1 MSKET
6 ISDNKLKQPLE
17 EMSSKDKMINGSAW
31 MTGGSILSR
40 LLGALYI
47 IPWMAWMGNQNIA
60 ESANALYTIG
70 YTPYALFLNIATAGV
85 PSAIAKQVSYYNS
98 LNEYEISR
106 NIYKK
111 GLQIMAVTGIV
122 SALIM
127 YVAAPFI
134 AASSPNVSV
143 DNATQVIRS
152 LSWALLIIPC
162 MSVTR
167 GYIQGHHIMKYSA
180 ISQFIEQLARVI
192 FMLAAVYLI
201 RQVWNGSVV
210 NAVAASTFAAV
221 IGAVFS
227 IGYLFY
233 IIWRKKPEL
242 DERAAQSLNKITIST
257 NEIFKSII
265 RTAIP
270 FIIIGSGITLFQ
282 MIDQFTFQQIMT
294 QVSNLSPKQIVNHY
308 GVASGNVNKLI
319 MIVISFGGSM
329 AITAV
334 PLISELIAKN
344 DLKKIA
350 HQISDSLQLFSFIML
365 PASIG
370 MMIVAEPLYTVFYGQ
385 SDLGTTALQVASFMS
400 LFLGLFVLMGST
412 MQAANQTRSAL
423 WALVI
428 GLVVKL
434 ATQYPMLAWAGT
446 NGMFI
451 SNIFGFGVTV
461 LLMLWKMYKVTRFD
475 MGLILRRVLL
485 MLILTLAMAI
495 VTFAVKELLY
505 LMMDSENSRTS
516 ALLVMAISAGSGG
529 IVYMY
534 GSLKTRLADR
544 LLGARVTGL
553 RTKLHIK

>member
-1 MSKET
+1 MSKNT
-6 ISDNKLKQPLE
+6 ISDNKLKQPIKE
-17 EMSSKDKMINGSAW
+17 ISSQDKMISGSAW
-31 MTGGSILSR
+31 MTGASILSR

-47 IPWMAWMGNQNIA
+47 IPWMAWMGNPSIA
-60 ESANALYTIG
+60 ASANALYIIG

-98 LNEYEISR
+98 LNEYEVSR

-111 GLQIMAVTGIV
+111 GLQIMAVTGVV

-127 YVAAPFI
+127 YFAAPFV
-134 AASSPNVSV
+134 AASSPSISV
-143 DNATQVIRS
+143 EDGTQVIRS

-201 RQVWNGSVV
+201 RKTWNGSVV
-210 NAVAASTFAAV
+210 SAVSASTFAAV

-233 IIWRKKPEL
+233 VIWRKKPEL
-242 DERAAQSLNKITIST
+242 DKHAAESLNKVTIST

-265 RTAIP
+265 RTAVP

-294 QVSNLSPKQIVNHY
+294 RVSDFTPKEIVDSY

-329 AITAV
+329 AITSV
-334 PLISELIAKN
+334 PLISELMAKN
-344 DLKKIA
+344 DLKKLTR
-350 HQISDSLQLFSFIML
+350 QVSDSLQLFFFIML
-365 PASIG
+365 PATIG
-370 MMIVAEPLYTVFYGQ
+370 MAVVAEPLYTVFYEQ
-385 SDLGTTALQVASFMS
+385 NAFGTELLQVASFMS

-423 WALVI
+423 LALAI
-428 GLVVKL
+428 GLAVKL

-451 SNIFGFGVTV
+451 SNIFGFGITV
-461 LLMLWKMYKVTRFD
+461 LLMLRKMYKVTHFD
-475 MGLILRRVLL
+475 IGLILRRVLL
-485 MLILTLAMAI
+485 MLILTLAMAS

-505 LMMDSENSRTS
+505 LVMDSENRTS

-529 IVYMY
+529 MVYLY
-534 GSLKTRLADR
+534 ASLKTRLADR
-544 LLGARVTGL
+544 LIGSRVASL
-553 RTKLHIK
+553 RTKLRIK

>member
-1 MSKET
+1 MSKDT
-6 ISDNKLKQPLE
+6 VSDNKIEQQTKE
-17 EMSSKDKMINGSAW
+17 ISSKDKMISGSAW
-31 MTGGSILSR
+31 MTGASVLSR

-47 IPWMAWMGNQNIA
+47 IPWMAWMGNPSVA
-60 ESANALYTIG
+60 ASANALYIIG

-98 LNEYEISR
+98 LNEYETSQK
-106 NIYKK
+106 IYRK
-111 GLQIMAVTGIV
+111 GLQVMAITGVV

-127 YVAAPFI
+127 YIAAPLI
-134 AASSPNVSV
+134 ARSSPSISV
-143 DNATQVIRS
+143 DDGTQVIRS

-192 FMLAAVYLI
+192 FMLASVYFI
-201 RQVWNGSVV
+201 RQIWNGSVV
-210 NAVAASTFAAV
+210 NAVSASTFGAV

-242 DERAAQSLNKITIST
+242 DKQAAQSLNKVNIST

-294 QVSNLSPKQIVNHY
+294 RVSDFTPKEIVDSY
-308 GVASGNVNKLI
+308 GIASGNVNKLI

-329 AITAV
+329 AITSV

-344 DLKKIA
+344 DLKKLSR
-350 HQISDSLQLFSFIML
+350 QVSDSLQLFFFIML
-365 PASIG
+365 PATIG
-370 MMIVAEPLYTVFYGQ
+370 MAVVAEPLYTVFYEQ
-385 SDLGTTALQVASFMS
+385 SDFGTNLLQVASFMS

-412 MQAANQTRSAL
+412 MQAANQTRPAL
-423 WALVI
+423 WALTI
-428 GLVVKL
+428 GLIVKL
-434 ATQYPMLAWAGT
+434 ATQYPMLAIAET

-451 SNIFGFGVTV
+451 SNILGFGVTV
-461 LLMLWKMYKVTRFD
+461 FLMLRKMYKVTHFNI
-475 MGLILRRVLL
+475 GLLLRRVLL
-485 MLILTLAMAI
+485 MVILTVVMAI
-495 VTFAVKELLY
+495 VTFAVKEALY
-505 LMMDSENSRTS
+505 LIVQPENRLS
-516 ALLVMAISAGSGG
+516 ALLVMGVSAGLGG
-529 IVYMY
+529 MVYVY
-534 GSLKTRLADR
+534 ASLKTRLADR
-544 LLGARVTGL
+544 LLGARVASL

>member
-1 MSKET
+1 MSKDAVN
-6 ISDNKLKQPLE
+6 DNKIEQSTK
-17 EMSSKDKMINGSAW
+17 EMSSQDKMINGSAW

-47 IPWMAWMGNQNIA
+47 IPWMAWMGNQDIA

-98 LNEYEISR
+98 LNEYEISQ

-111 GLQIMAVTGIV
+111 GLQIMAVTGV
-122 SALIM
+122 VAALIM

-143 DNATQVIRS
+143 ENATQVIRS

-167 GYIQGHHIMKYSA
+167 GYIQGHHVMKYSA

-192 FMLAAVYLI
+192 FMLAAVFLI
-201 RQVWNGSVV
+201 RKVWNGSVV
-210 NAVAASTFAAV
+210 NAVSASTFAAV

-242 DERAAQSLNKITIST
+242 DERAAQSLNKVTIST

-265 RTAIP
+265 RTAVP

-294 QVSNLSPKQIVNHY
+294 QVSELSPKQIVNNY

-329 AITAV
+329 AITSV

-350 HQISDSLQLFSFIML
+350 RQISDSLQLFFFIML

-370 MMIVAEPLYTVFYGQ
+370 MMIVAEPLYTVFYGH
-385 SDLGTTALQVASFMS
+385 SDFGTTVLQVASFMS

-412 MQAANQTRSAL
+412 MQAANQTRPAL

-434 ATQYPMLAWAGT
+434 ALQYPMLAWAGT

-461 LLMLWKMYKVTRFD
+461 FIMLRKMHRVTHFDIGLVSRRILLMM
-475 MGLILRRVLL
+475 I
-485 MLILTLAMAI
+485 ITLAMAV
-495 VTFAVKELLY
+495 VTFAVKEMLY
-505 LMMDSENSRTS
+505 LVIDPANRTS
-516 ALLVMAISAGSGG
+516 ALLVIAISVLFGG
-529 IVYMY
+529 GVYMY
-534 GSLKTRLADR
+534 ASLKTRLADR
-544 LLGARVTGL
+544 LLGARVTGI

>member
-1 MSKET
+1 MSKDT
-6 ISDNKLKQPLE
+6 VNDNKIEQPKK
-17 EMSSKDKMINGSAW
+17 EMSSQDKMISGSAW

-47 IPWMAWMGNQNIA
+47 IPWMAWMGNQDIA

-98 LNEYEISR
+98 LNEYEISQ

-111 GLQIMAVTGIV
+111 GLQIMAVTGVV

-143 DNATQVIRS
+143 ENATQVIRS

-167 GYIQGHHIMKYSA
+167 GYIQGHHVMKYSA

-192 FMLAAVYLI
+192 FMLAAVFLI
-201 RQVWNGSVV
+201 RKVWNGSVV
-210 NAVAASTFAAV
+210 NAVSASTFAAV

-242 DERAAQSLNKITIST
+242 DERASQSLNKVSIST

-265 RTAIP
+265 RTAVP

-282 MIDQFTFQQIMT
+282 MIDQFTFQQIMIRI
-294 QVSNLSPKQIVNHY
+294 SELSPKQIVNNY

-329 AITAV
+329 AITSV

-350 HQISDSLQLFSFIML
+350 RQISDSLQLFFFIML

-370 MMIVAEPLYTVFYGQ
+370 MMIVAEPLYTVFYGH
-385 SDLGTTALQVASFMS
+385 SDFGTTSLQVASFMS

-412 MQAANQTRSAL
+412 MQAANQTRPAL

-434 ATQYPMLAWAGT
+434 AFQYPMLAIVGT
-446 NGMFI
+446 NGMFV

-461 LLMLWKMYKVTRFD
+461 FIMLRKMYKVTHFD
-475 MGLILRRVLL
+475 VGLVSRRILL
-485 MLILTLAMAI
+485 MVIITLAMAV
-495 VTFAVKELLY
+495 VTFVVKEMLY
-505 LMMDSENSRTS
+505 LVMNPTNRTS
-516 ALLVMAISAGSGG
+516 ALLVMGISVLFGG
-529 IVYMY
+529 GVYMY
-534 GSLKTRLADR
+534 ASLKTRLADR
-544 LLGARVTGL
+544 LLGARVTGI
-553 RTKLHIK
+553 RAKLHIK

>member
-1 MSKET
+1 MSKDT
-6 ISDNKLKQPLE
+6 VSDNKIEQPIKE
-17 EMSSKDKMINGSAW
+17 ISSKDKMINGSAW

-47 IPWMAWMGNQNIA
+47 IPWMAWMGNQDIA

-85 PSAIAKQVSYYNS
+85 PSAIAKQVAYYNS

-111 GLQIMAVTGIV
+111 GLQIMAITGVV
-122 SALIM
+122 SALVM

-134 AASSPNVSV
+134 AASSPNISV

-167 GYIQGHHIMKYSA
+167 GYIQGHHVMKYSA

-192 FMLAAVYLI
+192 FMLAAVFLI

-242 DERAAQSLNKITIST
+242 DERAGQSLNKVSIST
-257 NEIFKSII
+257 TEIFKSII
-265 RTAIP
+265 RTAVP

-294 QVSNLSPKQIVNHY
+294 SISELSPKQIVNNY

-329 AITAV
+329 AITSV
-334 PLISELIAKN
+334 PLISELVAKN
-344 DLKKIA
+344 DLNKIA
-350 HQISDSLQLFSFIML
+350 RQISDSLQLFFFIML

-370 MMIVAEPLYTVFYGQ
+370 MMIVAEPLYTVFYGH
-385 SDLGTTALQVASFMS
+385 SDFGTTVLQVASFMS

-412 MQAANQTRSAL
+412 MQAANQTRPAL

-434 ATQYPMLAWAGT
+434 GMQYPMLALAGT
-446 NGMFI
+446 NGMFL

-461 LLMLWKMYKVTRFD
+461 LLMLRKMYKVTRFD
-475 MGLILRRVLL
+475 VGLIFRRVLL
-485 MLILTLAMAI
+485 MLIITLAMAV
-495 VTFAVKELLY
+495 VTFAVKEVLY
-505 LMMDSENSRTS
+505 LVIDPKNRTS
-516 ALLVMAISAGSGG
+516 ALLVMGISAGFGG
-529 IVYMY
+529 LVYMY
-534 GSLKTRLADR
+534 ASLKTRLADR
-544 LLGARVTGL
+544 LLGARVANM
-553 RTKLHIK
+553 RTKLRIK

>member
-1 MSKET
+1 MSKDT
-6 ISDNKLKQPLE
+6 VSDNKIGQQTKEL
-17 EMSSKDKMINGSAW
+17 SSKDKMISGSAW
-31 MTGGSILSR
+31 MTGASILSR

-47 IPWMAWMGNQNIA
+47 IPWMAWMGDPSVA
-60 ESANALYTIG
+60 ASANALYIIG

-98 LNEYEISR
+98 LNEYETSQK
-106 NIYKK
+106 IYRK
-111 GLQIMAVTGIV
+111 GLQVMAITGVV

-127 YVAAPFI
+127 YVAAPLI
-134 AASSPNVSV
+134 AGSSPGISV
-143 DNATQVIRS
+143 DDGTQVIRS

-167 GYIQGHHIMKYSA
+167 GYIQGHHVMKYSA

-192 FMLAAVYLI
+192 FMLAAVYFI
-201 RQVWNGSVV
+201 RQIWNGSVV
-210 NAVAASTFAAV
+210 NAVSASTFGAV

-242 DERAAQSLNKITIST
+242 DEHAAQSLNKVNIST

-294 QVSNLSPKQIVNHY
+294 RVSDFTPKEIVDSY

-329 AITAV
+329 AITSV

-344 DLKKIA
+344 DLKKLSR
-350 HQISDSLQLFSFIML
+350 QVSDSLQLFFFIML
-365 PASIG
+365 PATIG
-370 MMIVAEPLYTVFYGQ
+370 MAVVAEPLYTVFYGQ
-385 SDLGTTALQVASFMS
+385 NDFGTNLLQVASFMS

-412 MQAANQTRSAL
+412 MQAANQTRPAL
-423 WALVI
+423 WALAI

-434 ATQYPMLAWAGT
+434 ALQYPMLAIAQT

-461 LLMLWKMYKVTRFD
+461 FLMLRKMYKVTHFNI
-475 MGLILRRVLL
+475 GLLLRRVLL
-485 MLILTLAMAI
+485 MVILTVVMAI
-495 VTFAVKELLY
+495 VTFAVKEALY
-505 LMMDSENSRTS
+505 LVVHPENRLS
-516 ALLVMAISAGSGG
+516 ALLVMGVSSGMGG
-529 IVYMY
+529 IVYVY
-534 GSLKTRLADR
+534 ASLKTRLADR
-544 LLGARVTGL
+544 LLGARVASL

>member
-1 MSKET
+1 MSKDTVSESNT
-6 ISDNKLKQPLE
+6 KQPTK
-17 EMSSKDKMINGSAW
+17 EMSSQDKMINGSAW

-47 IPWMAWMGNQNIA
+47 IPWMAWMGNQEVA

-127 YVAAPFI
+127 YAAAPLI

-143 DNATQVIRS
+143 ENATQVIRS

-167 GYIQGHHIMKYSA
+167 GYIQGHHVMKYSA

-192 FMLAAVYLI
+192 FMLAAVFLI
-201 RQVWNGSVV
+201 RKVWNGSVV
-210 NAVAASTFAAV
+210 NAVSASTFAAV
-221 IGAVFS
+221 IGAAFS

-242 DERAAQSLNKITIST
+242 DERAAQSLNKVTIST
-257 NEIFKSII
+257 NDIFKSII
-265 RTAIP
+265 RTAVP

-282 MIDQFTFQQIMT
+282 IIDQFTFQQIMT
-294 QVSNLSPKQIVNHY
+294 QVSELSPKQIVNNY

-329 AITAV
+329 AITSV

-350 HQISDSLQLFSFIML
+350 RQISDSLQLFFFIML

-370 MMIVAEPLYTVFYGQ
+370 MMIVAEPLYTVFYGH
-385 SDLGTTALQVASFMS
+385 SDFGTTALQVASFMS

-412 MQAANQTRSAL
+412 MQAANQTRPAL

-434 ATQYPMLAWAGT
+434 ATQYPMLALFGT

-461 LLMLWKMYKVTRFD
+461 FLMLRKMYKVTHFD
-475 MGLILRRVLL
+475 IGLVIRRILL
-485 MLILTLAMAI
+485 MLIITLAMAA
-495 VTFAVKELLY
+495 VTFAVKEMLY
-505 LMMDSENSRTS
+505 LVLDPANRTS
-516 ALLVMAISAGSGG
+516 ALLVIAISALFGG

-534 GSLKTRLADR
+534 ASLKTRLADR
-544 LLGARVTGL
+544 LLGARVTGI
-553 RTKLHIK
+553 RTRLHIK

>member
-1 MSKET
+1 MSKDT
-6 ISDNKLKQPLE
+6 VSDNKIEQPIKE
-17 EMSSKDKMINGSAW
+17 ISSKDKMINGSAW

-47 IPWMAWMGNQNIA
+47 IPWMAWMGNQDIA

-111 GLQIMAVTGIV
+111 GLQIMAVTGVV

-134 AASSPNVSV
+134 AASSPNISV

-167 GYIQGHHIMKYSA
+167 GYIQGHHVMKYSA

-192 FMLAAVYLI
+192 FMLVAVYLI

-210 NAVAASTFAAV
+210 NAVSASTFAAV

-242 DERAAQSLNKITIST
+242 DERAAQSLNKVSIST
-257 NEIFKSII
+257 TEIFKSII
-265 RTAIP
+265 RTAVP

-294 QVSNLSPKQIVNHY
+294 SISELSPKQIVNNY

-329 AITAV
+329 AITTV

-350 HQISDSLQLFSFIML
+350 RQISDSLQLFFFIML

-370 MMIVAEPLYTVFYGQ
+370 MMIVAEPLYTVFYGH
-385 SDLGTTALQVASFMS
+385 SDFGTTVLQVASFMS

-412 MQAANQTRSAL
+412 MQAANQTRPAL

-434 ATQYPMLAWAGT
+434 GMQYPMLAIAGT
-446 NGMFI
+446 NGMFL

-461 LLMLWKMYKVTRFD
+461 LLMLRKMYKVTRFD
-475 MGLILRRVLL
+475 IGLILRRVLL
-485 MLILTLAMAI
+485 MLIITLAMAV
-495 VTFAVKELLY
+495 VTFAVKEVLY
-505 LMMDSENSRTS
+505 LVIDPKNRTS
-516 ALLVMAISAGSGG
+516 ALFVIAISAGFGG
-529 IVYMY
+529 LVYMY
-534 GSLKTRLADR
+534 ASLKTRLADR
-544 LLGARVTGL
+544 LLGARVANM